1 MARAKPAPLMV
12 PGRASRLTP
21 GLRAGLPVVLVTVLA
36 IGAGAFW
43 GMRVVGSVESTVL
56 KRMEAATPQLSVN
69 PAMAGSLVL
78 KKLAPIVTNLAAPSN
93 SWVRI
98 EAALVMDQKAV
109 LGAEPMVGAIT
120 EDILTF
126 LRSVTARQIEG
137 AAGLRNLR
145 EDLTERIAIRSKGL
159 VRDIVIETV
168 VVQ

>member
-1 MARAKPAPLMV
+1 MARAKPAPLAV
-12 PGRASRLTP
+12 PGRTNRLTP

>member
-1 MARAKPAPLMV
+1 MTL
-12 PGRASRLTP
+12 
-21 GLRAGLPVVLVTVLA
+21 LA
-36 IGAGAFW
+36 VGAGAFW
-43 GMRVVGSVESTVL
+43 GMRVIGTVESTVL
-56 KRMEAATPQLSVN
+56 KRMEASVPQLSVN
-69 PAMAGSLVL
+69 PALAGPLVL
-78 KKLAPIVTNLAAPSN
+78 KRLAPIVTNLAEPGN

-98 EAALVMDQKAV
+98 EAALVMEQKAAP
-109 LGAEPMVGAIT
+109 GAEAMMGAIT
-120 EDILTF
+120 EDILSF